1 MSPKSDEFL
10 HHVHLFRGVA
20 IVAVVATHVLF
31 ELDWQNANQTEYR
44 ICVSLLQNGTVWFVF
59 IAGLLFRHL
68 AHRFNYATYLWT
80 KLKFVVLPYVLVS
93 LPYLVLQYVQ
103 DVGFF
108 APHKPENRH
117 LWAIVVSFV
126 SGEQMRIPLWFIPMI
141 CVHYLLAPVFLWLD
155 ARRWGYWLLPP
166 LFVFASFIHRPFQQ
180 TELIQTVPYFIPVY
194 LFGMWV
200 GKNLTLVMAAVERWR
215 RLGWV
220 VIVALGAFEVL
231 TRERPGAIESYG
243 PFSIEHGVFDVNI
256 YMKVLLSLLV
266 LEGLQ
271 RCPRVLVRPIGY
283 LATLSFGVFFVHY
296 YFIHWGKHFRD
307 TTATPLHGSALTIGL
322 ATVVVTAASVAV
334 VALLRRALG
343 KRSRYV
349 VGC

>member
-1 MSPKSDEFL
+1 M
-10 HHVHLFRGVA
+10 HLFRGVA

-108 APHKPENRH
+108 APHKPENRN

-141 CVHYLLAPVFLWLD
+141 CVHYLLAPCSSGWMRDVGGIGCF
-155 ARRWGYWLLPP
+155 RRSLCLP
-166 LFVFASFIHRPFQQ
+166 VSFIDRF
-180 TELIQTVPYFIPVY
+180 TKRSSF
-194 LFGMWV
+194 
-200 GKNLTLVMAAVERWR
+200 K
-215 RLGWV
+215 
-220 VIVALGAFEVL
+220 
-231 TRERPGAIESYG
+231 
-243 PFSIEHGVFDVNI
+243 
-256 YMKVLLSLLV
+256 
-266 LEGLQ
+266 
-271 RCPRVLVRPIGY
+271 RCPTSYPFTCLECGLERTSHWSWLR
-283 LATLSFGVFFVHY
+283 LSVG
-296 YFIHWGKHFRD
+296 
-307 TTATPLHGSALTIGL
+307 
-322 ATVVVTAASVAV
+322 AS
-334 VALLRRALG
+334 
-343 KRSRYV
+343 
-349 VGC
+349 

>member
-1 MSPKSDEFL
+1 
-10 HHVHLFRGVA
+10 
-20 IVAVVATHVLF
+20 
-31 ELDWQNANQTEYR
+31 
-44 ICVSLLQNGTVWFVF
+44 
-59 IAGLLFRHL
+59 
-68 AHRFNYATYLWT
+68 
-80 KLKFVVLPYVLVS
+80 
-93 LPYLVLQYVQ
+93 
-103 DVGFF
+103 
-108 APHKPENRH
+108 
-117 LWAIVVSFV
+117 
-126 SGEQMRIPLWFIPMI
+126 
-141 CVHYLLAPVFLWLD
+141 
-155 ARRWGYWLLPP
+155 
-166 LFVFASFIHRPFQQ
+166 
-180 TELIQTVPYFIPVY
+180 
-194 LFGMWV
+194 MWV

-215 RLGWV
+215 LLGWV

-256 YMKVLLSLLV
+256 YMKVLLSLIV

-322 ATVVVTAASVAV
+322 ATFVVTAASVAV
-334 VALLRRALG
+334 VALLRHALG
-343 KRSRYV
+343 KRSRYL